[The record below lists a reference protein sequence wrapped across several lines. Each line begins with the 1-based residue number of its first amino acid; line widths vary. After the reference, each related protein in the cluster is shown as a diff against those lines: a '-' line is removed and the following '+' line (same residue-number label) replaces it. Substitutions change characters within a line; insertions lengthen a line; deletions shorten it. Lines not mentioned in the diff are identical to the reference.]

1 MKISFNPDQLFDLA
15 GNPLVSGRV
24 SFYLKDSDTLANT
37 YYRDGND
44 FIEGQNPV
52 ILDNSGSFVNTIFL
66 DVAIYDVVV
75 EKYTDGV
82 YHQIENFEFG
92 FEMPDVKNDTMVDG
106 IEGLMNANPELG
118 SVTVIGY
125 DSNVSCGPR
134 SYIWDALCTDAADGG
149 CIVESNSS
157 ENGRWILL
165 SDLRELPCKY
175 YGVAP
180 GYESNISAFLTYP
193 QLVGTYGI
201 WMPPVPRFVS
211 GVYNSTGTFSVDKT
225 ISFDPYTRF
234 TNAKFICPN
243 IECSTRGNYIAD
255 FQFSNQAYAESSW
268 FRTVRSFWTCNAAH
282 LHQSTYNYF
291 EDNNL
296 GSTGLG
302 IANAHI
308 SGNPIAMAGTGQMV
322 FTNCRFD
329 ERSLSTSWYIQMV
342 GEFFNDKWFADG
354 IWDFGAY
361 PHHTHVPAAS
371 NAVVIANFADANVYT
386 LWAAA
391 YGFTALDLQ
400 GRTIGT
406 ITATMPFTNIANGQ
420 INEAHFTH
428 DVAVYGVTIYNL
440 YLEKSTMSFNG
451 DDSSIVLKNCTAK
464 NITLTGSKLYN
475 HCGINSYDTTVRCVD
490 TFVDLT
496 NGLIT
501 RATPNDRDES
511 YGTYFT
517 HCQIN
522 GGCID
527 DNGILI
533 VGSQIDNTL
542 IRVIPS
548 GSAGGG
554 TISCRFKDNIFGGT
568 SQVQFVTSLDGVSD
582 PECYECT
589 VAYIEFTGNTFN
601 TTQMGIK
608 MPYWAEDGAHRYIN
622 GVTTYTAGGD
632 PTTAHDGIEYFPI
645 PYYYSDN
652 FGNCPRQFGKASKG
666 NTAAESYKRA
676 IARGWASGSDP
687 GMHFMESA
695 PVSSVF
701 ALPAIVNSSKD
712 PLPDPTIEN
721 QVRLVSPLTVTVPYH
736 AKALVTFDANTGGG
750 NIDYPIHAYIP
761 VCAYDK
767 SLPNDMFSCVV
778 GSWSLYA
785 EWCGVNPIGSG
796 Q

>member
-52 ILDNSGSFVNTIFL
+52 ILDNAGSFVNTIFL

-75 EKYTDGV
+75 EKNTDGV

-92 FEMPDVKNDTMVDG
+92 FEMPDVKNDTMVEG

-134 SYIWDALCTDAADGG
+134 SYIWDAQCTDAADGG

-193 QLVGTYGI
+193 QIVGTYGI

-234 TNAKFICPN
+234 THASFICQN

-255 FQFSNQAYAESSW
+255 FQFSYQDYAESSW
-268 FRTVRSFWTCNAAH
+268 FRTLRGFWSCGAAE
-282 LHQSTYNYF
+282 LHQSRYNFF
-291 EDNNL
+291 EDGVLNVNVAV
-296 GSTGLG
+296 
-302 IANAHI
+302 ANAHI
-308 SGNPIAMAGTGQMV
+308 SGKAMAIGGSGQLQFQSCTFEDQSISTDWYVSITGSFV
-322 FTNCRFD
+322 SD
-329 ERSLSTSWYIQMV
+329 K
-342 GEFFNDKWFADG
+342 FFASAY
-354 IWDFGAY
+354 WDFGQF
-361 PHHTHVPAAS
+361 PHHTHIAPAS
-371 NAVVIANFADANVYT
+371 NVVVIANFADANVYT

-406 ITATMPFTNIANGQ
+406 ITATMPFTSIANGQ
-420 INEAHFTH
+420 INEAHFAH

-440 YLEKSTMSFNG
+440 YLERKTMSFTG
-451 DDSSIVLKNCTAK
+451 DESSIILKNCTAK
-464 NITLTGSKLYN
+464 NLTLTGSKLYN
-475 HCGINSYDTTVRCVD
+475 QCGINSFDTTVRCVD

-501 RATPNDRDES
+501 RSTPNDRYES
-511 YGTYFT
+511 NGTYFT
-517 HCQIN
+517 RCQIS

-527 DNGILI
+527 DNGINI

-542 IRVIPS
+542 VRVIPS
-548 GSAGGG
+548 GSEGGG

-582 PECYECT
+582 PLCYECT

-608 MPYWAEDGAHRYIN
+608 MPFWAEDGAHRYIN

-645 PYYYSDN
+645 PFYYSDN
-652 FGNCPRQFGKASKG
+652 FGNCPREFGKTSKG
-666 NTAAESYKRA
+666 NTSPVRA
-676 IARGWASGSDP
+676 IATGWASGSDP
-687 GMHFMESA
+687 GIRFMSTS
-695 PVSSVF
+695 PINSVF

-712 PLPDPTIEN
+712 PLPDPTIQNEIYS
-721 QVRLVSPLTVTVPYH
+721 VSPLSVTVPYH

-750 NIDYPIHAYIP
+750 NIDFPIHGYLP

-767 SLPNDMFSCVV
+767 SLPNDMFNCIV
-778 GSWSLYA
+778 GSWSVYA
-785 EWCGVNPIGSG
+785 EWCGINPIASG

>member
-134 SYIWDALCTDAADGG
+134 SYIWDAQCTDAADGG

-193 QLVGTYGI
+193 QIVGTYGI

-234 TNAKFICPN
+234 ANASFICPN

-268 FRTVRSFWTCNAAH
+268 FRTVHGFWTCGATE
-282 LHQSTYNYF
+282 LHQSRYNYF
-291 EDNNL
+291 ENGVLSVNI
-296 GSTGLG
+296 GV
-302 IANAHI
+302 ANAHI
-308 SGNPIAMAGTGQMV
+308 SGKAMAIGGSGQIQ
-322 FTNCRFD
+322 FTSCTFED
-329 ERSLSTSWYIQMV
+329 QSISTDWYVSISGSFV
-342 GEFFNDKWFADG
+342 SDKFFASAY
-354 IWDFGAY
+354 WDFGQY
-361 PHHTHVPAAS
+361 PHHTHIQPAS
-371 NAVVIANFADANVYT
+371 NVVVIANFADANVYT

-420 INEAHFTH
+420 INEAHFAH

-440 YLEKSTMSFNG
+440 YLEKRTMSFTG
-451 DDSSIVLKNCTAK
+451 DESSIILKNCTAK
-464 NITLTGSKLYN
+464 NLTLTGSKLYN

-517 HCQIN
+517 RCQIN

-608 MPYWAEDGAHRYIN
+608 MPFWAEDGAHRYIN
-622 GVTTYTAGGD
+622 GVTTYNPSSDSAD
-632 PTTAHDGIEYFPI
+632 PTKRGIDYFPI
-645 PYYYSDN
+645 PFYYYDN
-652 FGNCPRQFGKASKG
+652 VGNCPREYAPPTDSDLPGALVIAPHWSGIQQGAGIYFEKG
-666 NTAAESYKRA
+666 VNAY
-676 IARGWASGSDP
+676 
-687 GMHFMESA
+687 
-695 PVSSVF
+695 SVF

-712 PLPDPTIEN
+712 PLPGPTISN
-721 QVRLVSPLTVTVPYH
+721 SVYSVSPLSVTTPYR
-736 AKALVTFDANTGGG
+736 AKAVFTTNQQGGDCA
-750 NIDYPIHAYIP
+750 DYPISAYMP
-761 VCAYDK
+761 CCAYEK
-767 SLPNDMFSCVV
+767 SYPNDMFYCLV
-778 GSWSLYA
+778 GSWGVSAQFY
-785 EWCGVNPIGSG
+785 GVNPIGCG

>member
-75 EKYTDGV
+75 EKNTDGV

-134 SYIWDALCTDAADGG
+134 SYIWDAQCTDAADGG

-193 QLVGTYGI
+193 QIVGTYGI

-211 GVYNSTGTFSVDKT
+211 GVYNSSGTFSVDKT

-234 TNAKFICPN
+234 TTASFICQN

-255 FQFSNQAYAESSW
+255 FQFSYQDYAESSW
-268 FRTVRSFWTCNAAH
+268 FRTLRGFWSCGAAE
-282 LHQSTYNYF
+282 LHQSRYNYF
-291 EDNNL
+291 EDGVLNVNVAV
-296 GSTGLG
+296 
-302 IANAHI
+302 ANAHI
-308 SGNPIAMAGTGQMV
+308 SGKAMAIGGSGQLQFQSCTFEDQSISTDWYVSITGSFV
-322 FTNCRFD
+322 SD
-329 ERSLSTSWYIQMV
+329 K
-342 GEFFNDKWFADG
+342 FFASAY
-354 IWDFGAY
+354 WDFGQF
-361 PHHTHVPAAS
+361 PHHTHIAPAS
-371 NAVVIANFADANVYT
+371 NVVVIANFADANVYT

-406 ITATMPFTNIANGQ
+406 ITATMPFTSIANGQ
-420 INEAHFTH
+420 INEAHFAH

-440 YLEKSTMSFNG
+440 YLERKTMSFTG
-451 DDSSIVLKNCTAK
+451 DESSIILKNCTAK
-464 NITLTGSKLYN
+464 NLTLTGSKLYN
-475 HCGINSYDTTVRCVD
+475 QCGINSFDTTVRCVD

-501 RATPNDRDES
+501 RSTPNDRYES
-511 YGTYFT
+511 NGTYFT
-517 HCQIN
+517 RCQIN
-522 GGCID
+522 GGSID

-542 IRVIPS
+542 VRVIPS
-548 GSAGGG
+548 GSEGGG

-582 PECYECT
+582 PLCYECT

-608 MPYWAEDGAHRYIN
+608 MPFWAEDGAHRYIN

-645 PYYYSDN
+645 PFYYSDN
-652 FGNCPRQFGKASKG
+652 FGNCPREFGKTSKG
-666 NTAAESYKRA
+666 NTSPVRA
-676 IARGWASGSDP
+676 IATGWASGSDP
-687 GMHFMESA
+687 GIRFMSTS
-695 PVSSVF
+695 PINSVF

-712 PLPDPTIEN
+712 PLPDPTIQNEIYG
-721 QVRLVSPLTVTVPYH
+721 VSPLSVTVPYH

-750 NIDYPIHAYIP
+750 NIDFPIHGYLP

-767 SLPNDMFSCVV
+767 SLPNDMFNCIV
-778 GSWSLYA
+778 GSWSVYA
-785 EWCGVNPIGSG
+785 EWCGINPIASG

>member
-52 ILDNSGSFVNTIFL
+52 ILDNAGSFVNTIFL

-75 EKYTDGV
+75 EKNTDGV

-134 SYIWDALCTDAADGG
+134 SYIWDAQCTDAADGG

-193 QLVGTYGI
+193 QIVGTYGI

-234 TNAKFICPN
+234 TNASFICQN

-255 FQFSNQAYAESSW
+255 FQFAYQDYAESSW
-268 FRTVRSFWTCNAAH
+268 FRTLRGFWTCGATE
-282 LHQSTYNYF
+282 LHQSRYNYF
-291 EDNNL
+291 EDGVLSAN
-296 GSTGLG
+296 
-302 IANAHI
+302 IAVANAHI
-308 SGNPIAMAGTGQMV
+308 SGKAMAIGGSGQIQ
-322 FTNCRFD
+322 FHNCTFED
-329 ERSLSTSWYIQMV
+329 QSLSTDWYVSISGSYV
-342 GEFFNDKWFADG
+342 SDKFFSSAY
-354 IWDFGAY
+354 WDFGQY
-361 PHHTHVPAAS
+361 PHHTQIAPAS
-371 NAVVIANFADANVYT
+371 NVVVISNFADANVYV

-406 ITATMPFTNIANGQ
+406 ITATMPFTSIANGQ
-420 INEAHFTH
+420 INEAHFVK
-428 DVAVYGVTIYNL
+428 DVAIYGVTIYNL
-440 YLEKSTMSFNG
+440 YLEKKTLNFTADESSVILRDGRAFTITM
-451 DDSSIVLKNCTAK
+451 
-464 NITLTGSKLYN
+464 TGSKLYN
-475 HCGINSYDTTVRCVD
+475 YCGINSYDTTVRCVD
-490 TFVDLT
+490 CYVDLN
-496 NGLIT
+496 NGVIT
-501 RATPNDRDES
+501 RSTPNDRDES
-511 YGTYFT
+511 SGTYFT
-517 HCQIN
+517 RCQI
-522 GGCID
+522 GGGSVD
-527 DNGILI
+527 DNGINMYGCQ
-533 VGSQIDNTL
+533 VDNTL
-542 IRVIPS
+542 VRVIPA
-548 GSAGGG
+548 GSNEGGI
-554 TISCRFKDNIFGGT
+554 ISCRFKDNIFGGT
-568 SQVQFVTSLDGVSD
+568 SQIQFVTSLDGVSD
-582 PECYECT
+582 PYCYECT
-589 VAYIEFTGNTFN
+589 VGYIEIVGNTFN
-601 TTQMGIK
+601 TSQIGIT
-608 MPYWAEDGAHRYIN
+608 MPFWAEDGVHRYVQ
-622 GVTTYTAGGD
+622 GTTTFTPGTD
-632 PTTAHDGIEYFPI
+632 PTNRNLDYFPL
-645 PYYYSDN
+645 PYYYYN
-652 FGNCPRQFGKASKG
+652 NIGNCPSECGLPTDGDLPGALV
-666 NTAAESYKRA
+666 
-676 IARGWASGSDP
+676 IASGWGTGGSTT
-687 GMHFMESA
+687 GLYFEKGVNA
-695 PVSSVF
+695 GYVF
-701 ALPAIVNSSKD
+701 ALPAIVNSNKD
-712 PLPDPTIEN
+712 PIPDPTISASG
-721 QVRLVSPLTVTVPYH
+721 LYTVTPHAVTTPYRM
-736 AKALVTFDANTGGG
+736 KALFSTNQNMGGCA
-750 NIDYPIHAYIP
+750 DYPIAAYMP

-767 SLPNDMFSCVV
+767 TMPNNMFYCLV
-778 GSWSLYA
+778 GSWGESA
-785 EWCGVNPIGSG
+785 QFFGVNPIGSR